1 MFFIAFA
8 LIAPDA
14 KTSEVDT
21 DVEILITM
29 SWPDGLE
36 DDIDLPVEDPLDNLV
51 WYHARE
57 GGLMH
62 LDRDD
67 RGLFR
72 DVLLIDGEE
81 LVNPLNQETVS
92 IRRLI
97 DGEYAVNV
105 VDFIAVS
112 TDPVPV
118 TVRVEKMNPSF
129 SIIYYGNLV
138 LDGTG
143 DEATA
148 VRFTLAG
155 DEVRDVNN
163 RPLSLVERMPGAAPA
178 APAGAVDPGTGGV
191 VQP

>member
-14 KTSEVDT
+14 KTGEVDT

-36 DDIDLPVEDPLDNLV
+36 DDIDLHVEDPLDNLI

-143 DEATA
+143 DEAMA

-163 RPLSLVERMPGAAPA
+163 RPLSLVERTPGAAPA